1 MIDPQK
7 LKKLVVAHKD
17 GKDEL
22 FNKVLDSI
30 IQDEEASNR
39 FESAK
44 DLKSVLSYKSSS
56 KELSAFK
63 SQVDSLKNLVLFKDP
78 FVDET
83 NIFLPAEIKRFV
95 DRLYQEHS
103 NKKKLLSANLQ
114 PKSKIL
120 FYGPPGTGK
129 TYTAHYIAT
138 VLGLPLGIVQLSN
151 VISSFMGDTAA
162 NLAKIFAFAS
172 RNPCVLLIDEFDTF
186 AKERNQPNDVGELQ
200 RIVNTLLQT
209 LDSISTSDSLIIA
222 TTNHEGLLDYA
233 VWRRFEGVLEFKNP
247 SKEEISSYLEYLLSG
262 VKFKGV
268 KSSLLTVLSGMSYSE
283 VSLVVKE
290 SLKTM
295 LITNQS
301 ELTLDLIKSE
311 TENLYSYKMPEKKS
325 RSRSKK

>member
-7 LKKLVVAHKD
+7 LKKLVLAHKD

-30 IQDEEASNR
+30 ILDEEASNR

-44 DLKSVLSYKSSS
+44 ELKSVLNLKSSA
-56 KELSAFK
+56 KEVSAFK
-63 SQVDSLKNLVLFKDP
+63 TQVDSLKNLVIFKDP

-83 NIFLPAEIKRFV
+83 NIFLTPETKKFV
-95 DRLYQEHS
+95 DRLYLEHS

-209 LDSISTSDSLIIA
+209 LDSISTADSLIIA

-247 SKEEISSYLEYLLSG
+247 SKEEISAYLDYLLSG
-262 VKFKGV
+262 VKFKGA
-268 KSSLLTVLSGMSYSE
+268 KGTLLTTLAGMSYSE
-283 VSLVVKE
+283 IGLVIKE

-295 LITNQS
+295 LISNQG
-301 ELTLDLIKSE
+301 ELSLEVIKAE
-311 TENLYSYKMPEKKS
+311 ADNLYSYNLPAKKS
-325 RSRSKK
+325 KSRSKK